1 MPGAKIKDCVLEQL
15 QKTKSSIKAVN
26 KYGMTKKLE
35 ALFDLPPMGEGAAD
49 PAVQQV
55 IEENRGIIT
64 EVDAAIDKIDASLP
78 MINDLAAM
86 DSELDELA
94 KLAKDKAEDLL
105 DLGMNVDPRFGG
117 PIMQTAGQLLGHAIT
132 AKTAKM
138 DKKLRM
144 ISLQLQ
150 KARLDHQISK
160 DSKKEDDEPMEGQ
173 GMVLDRNALLA
184 QILEKN
190 KKQ

>member
-1 MPGAKIKDCVLEQL
+1 
-15 QKTKSSIKAVN
+15 
-26 KYGMTKKLE
+26 
-35 ALFDLPPMGEGAAD
+35 MGEGAAD
-49 PAVQQV
+49 PDVQQV
-55 IEENRGIIT
+55 IEENRNIIT

-150 KARLDHQISK
+150 KARLDHQVSK
-160 DSKKEDDEPMEGQ
+160 DNKKGDEEESIEGK
-173 GMVLDRNALLA
+173 GVVLDRNAMLA
-184 QILEKN
+184 MILEKN